1 MTRGRPPTRDQV
13 RRLLLLVPWIVQ
25 RGPVHVDDVAT
36 RFGITAEQVMKDL
49 SVIMFVGLPPYT
61 ADELI
66 DVHVSDDGWISVPVP
81 PPVFRRPPRLTA
93 SEGFAVLAA
102 GRALLAI
109 EVAGAGEEVGGA
121 LAGALE
127 KLERA
132 LDLGGRV
139 AVDLDAPPLL
149 DVVRDATDAGA
160 RLRIDYRSGWRD
172 ERTTRELDPHVVYA
186 VAGRWYVD
194 GLDHLRGETRRF
206 RVDRILAAERTG
218 ERFDPPRPDPPDRVF
233 DPGPD
238 ARDVEVLVPPSGR
251 WVVET
256 YPVSYAEEADGRLRV
271 TFTVVGDRWLER
283 VLLRLGPDAEVVA
296 PEDLRGAG
304 RDAARRLLA
313 RYGR

>member
-13 RRLLLLVPWIVQ
+13 RRLLVLVPWIVQ
-25 RGPVHVDDVAT
+25 RGPVRVDDVAT
-36 RFGITAEQVMKDL
+36 RFGITGEQVMKDL
-49 SVIMFVGLPPYT
+49 AVITLVGLPPYT

-66 DVHVSDDGWISVPVP
+66 DVQVSDDGWISAPLP

-109 EVAGAGEEVGGA
+109 PGADGGGA
-121 LAGALE
+121 LGGALD
-127 KLERA
+127 KLERE
-132 LDLGGRV
+132 LGLGGRV
-139 AVDLDAPPLL
+139 AVELDTPPLL
-149 DVVRDATDAGA
+149 EVVRDATA
-160 RLRIDYRSGWRD
+160 RGVRVRIEYRSGWRD

-186 VAGRWYVD
+186 IAGRWYVD
-194 GLDHLRGETRRF
+194 GFDHLRGEVRRF
-206 RVDRILAAERTG
+206 RVDRILVAEPTG
-218 ERFDPPRPDPPDRVF
+218 DRFDPPRPDPPDRVF

-256 YPVSYAEEADGRLRV
+256 YPVSHAEEPDGRLRV

-283 VLLRLGPDAEVVA
+283 VLLRLGPEAEVVS
-296 PEDLRGAG
+296 PGDLRDAG
-304 RDAARRLLA
+304 RDAARRVLA